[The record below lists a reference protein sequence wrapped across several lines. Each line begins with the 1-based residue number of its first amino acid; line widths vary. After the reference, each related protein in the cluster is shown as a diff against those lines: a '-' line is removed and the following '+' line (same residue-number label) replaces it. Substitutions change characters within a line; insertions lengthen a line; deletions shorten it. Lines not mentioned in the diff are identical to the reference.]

1 MVGMA
6 DDYHIRILVDRGGA
20 FRIQEVLRDQ
30 VPTFRCLSPKN
41 FGLPIVF
48 ISSGSRWIEAIGLK
62 LPLMSLDCLFNVSL
76 QRNQLLI
83 LFGRV
88 YSHLYLRSSLT
99 LFQAVS
105 KHF

>member
-6 DDYHIRILVDRGGA
+6 DNYHIGILVDRGGA
-20 FRIQEVLRDQ
+20 FRIQEILRYQ

-48 ISSGSRWIEAIGLK
+48 SPSGCHLIEAIGLK
-62 LPLMSLDCLFNVSL
+62 LPLMSHYCLFNVSL
-76 QRNQLLI
+76 QSNQLLI

-88 YSHLYLRSSLT
+88 YSHLYLWSSLT
-99 LFQAVS
+99 LVQAVT

>member
-1 MVGMA
+1 MA
-6 DDYHIRILVDRGGA
+6 DHYHIGILVDRGGS

-30 VPTFRCLSPKN
+30 VPAFRGLSPKN

-48 ISSGSRWIEAIGLK
+48 SPSGSHWIEAIGLK

-88 YSHLYLRSSLT
+88 YSHLHLSSSLT
-99 LFQAVS
+99 LVQAVS
-105 KHF
+105 KDL